1 MLWGFVVASLSVAR
15 LSRAEQAV
23 GCDERLLTG
32 EAHRARVW
40 RYSWTGINAALAVGG
55 FVAAPLVDR
64 EDRPDW
70 IIGGAGSA
78 LTAATT
84 WFWPLEVEAGE
95 EELLASPAAGRAKL
109 LPRLLAKGAAD
120 ERARVAWP
128 WHVVNFGIGA
138 LTGGIIAFGYQHYES
153 GIITGAGA
161 FALGELQL
169 FTQPTSLPPTCN
181 AASVWWPKLA
191 LLRGHEQEL
200 HGALF
205 SIQGSF

>member
-1 MLWGFVVASLSVAR
+1 MAR
-15 LSRAEQAV
+15 PSRAQDTAR
-23 GCDERLLTG
+23 CDERLITE

-70 IIGGAGSA
+70 IIGGAGSV

-84 WFWPLEVEAGE
+84 WFWPLEVEAAE
-95 EELLASPAAGRAKL
+95 EELLALPPAERVKQ
-109 LPRLLAKGAAD
+109 LPRLLAKSAAD
-120 ERARVAWP
+120 ERARVTWP

-138 LTGGIIAFGYQHYES
+138 LTGGIIAFGYDHYES

-169 FTQPTSLPPTCN
+169 FTQPTSLPATCG
-181 AASVWWPKLA
+181 AASRWLPSAA
-191 LLRGHEQEL
+191 LLRGREAEL
-200 HGALF
+200 QGAIF
-205 SIQGSF
+205 SIQGRF